1 VGLGLAAP
9 ICGAALPFQGV
20 DPFPIPGCSGP
31 PIRAVI
37 RVRLAALPIPILPL
51 IPDREAW

>member
-31 PIRAVI
+31 LIRAVI

-51 IPDREAW
+51 IPDREA